1 MNSISDKN
9 FDILIIKDQLYIKRI
24 KDEIEYY
31 EKQIKENNNQEIKER
46 LTYLNNI
53 IKHYQDEK
61 ENKLDNNINK
71 ILEEKTNDNLIKEYK
86 KTWGRMNINYKRI
99 KINEF
104 CDENKID
111 TETRNKYL
119 KLLEEKQLKT
129 KNVNYDSEKMKIKEI
144 KI

>member
-31 EKQIKENNNQEIKER
+31 EKQIKENDNQEIKER

-104 CDENKID
+104 CDENKISD
-111 TETRNKYL
+111 NLRNKYL
-119 KLLEEKQLKT
+119 KLLDNEE
-129 KNVNYDSEKMKIKEI
+129 MKIKEI

>member
-31 EKQIKENNNQEIKER
+31 EKQIKENDNQEIKER

-111 TETRNKYL
+111 NETINKYL

-129 KNVNYDSEKMKIKEI
+129 KNVKYDSEEMKIKEI

>member
-9 FDILIIKDQLYIKRI
+9 FDILVIKDQLYFKRI
-24 KDEIEYY
+24 QDEIEYY
-31 EKQIKENNNQEIKER
+31 EKQKENDNEEIKER
-46 LTYLNNI
+46 LTYLHNVL
-53 IKHYQDEK
+53 KHYQDEK

-111 TETRNKYL
+111 DETRNKYL

-129 KNVNYDSEKMKIKEI
+129 KNVKYDSEEMKIKEI

>member
-9 FDILIIKDQLYIKRI
+9 FDILVIKDQLYFKRI
-24 KDEIEYY
+24 QDEIEYY
-31 EKQIKENNNQEIKER
+31 EKQKENDNEEIKER
-46 LTYLNNI
+46 LTYLHNVL
-53 IKHYQDEK
+53 KHYQDEK

-99 KINEF
+99 KVNEF
-104 CDENKID
+104 CDENKVDDEI
-111 TETRNKYL
+111 RNKYL

-129 KNVNYDSEKMKIKEI
+129 KNVKYDSEEMKIKEI

>member
-31 EKQIKENNNQEIKER
+31 EKQIKENDNQEIKER

-104 CDENKID
+104 CDEKKKDN
-111 TETRNKYL
+111 ETRNKYL

-129 KNVNYDSEKMKIKEI
+129 KNVKYDSEEMKIKEI

>member
-31 EKQIKENNNQEIKER
+31 EKQIKENDNQEIKER

-99 KINEF
+99 KIN
-104 CDENKID
+104 
-111 TETRNKYL
+111 
-119 KLLEEKQLKT
+119 
-129 KNVNYDSEKMKIKEI
+129 
-144 KI
+144 

>member
-31 EKQIKENNNQEIKER
+31 EKQIKENDNQEIKER

-111 TETRNKYL
+111 DETRNKYL

-129 KNVNYDSEKMKIKEI
+129 KNVKYDSSLMKIIEI

>member
-31 EKQIKENNNQEIKER
+31 EKQIKENDNQEIKER

-61 ENKLDNNINK
+61 ENKLDNNMNK

-104 CDENKID
+104 CDENNVD
-111 TETRNKYL
+111 DETRNKYL

-129 KNVNYDSEKMKIKEI
+129 KNVKYDNEEMKIKEI

>member
-24 KDEIEYY
+24 NDEIEYY
-31 EKQIKENNNQEIKER
+31 EKLLKENDNQEIKER
-46 LTYLNNI
+46 LVYLNNI
-53 IKHYQDEK
+53 IKHYRDEK
-61 ENKLDNNINK
+61 ENKFDNNINK

-86 KTWGRMNINYKRI
+86 KTWGRMNINYKRV

-104 CDENKID
+104 CDENKIND
-111 TETRNKYL
+111 ELRNKYL

-129 KNVNYDSEKMKIKEI
+129 KNVKYDNEEMKIKEI

>member
-31 EKQIKENNNQEIKER
+31 EKQIKENDNQ
-46 LTYLNNI
+46 
-53 IKHYQDEK
+53 

-111 TETRNKYL
+111 DETRNKYL

-129 KNVNYDSEKMKIKEI
+129 KNVKYDSEEMKIKEI

>member
-9 FDILIIKDQLYIKRI
+9 FDILVIKDQLYFKRI
-24 KDEIEYY
+24 QDEIEYY
-31 EKQIKENNNQEIKER
+31 EKQKENDNEEIKER
-46 LTYLNNI
+46 LTYLHNVL
-53 IKHYQDEK
+53 KHYQDEK

-99 KINEF
+99 KVNEF
-104 CDENKID
+104 CDENKVD
-111 TETRNKYL
+111 DETRNKYL

-129 KNVNYDSEKMKIKEI
+129 KNVKYDSEEMKIKEI